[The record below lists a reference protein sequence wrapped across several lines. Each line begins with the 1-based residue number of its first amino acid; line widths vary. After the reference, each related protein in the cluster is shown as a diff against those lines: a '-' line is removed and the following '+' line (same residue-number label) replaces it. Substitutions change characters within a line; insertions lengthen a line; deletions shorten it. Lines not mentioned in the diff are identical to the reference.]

1 MPPREYTAVCLS
13 EPPLAVPLLLVVV
26 RFKTQQRQQA
36 TKTVFFFL
44 CVRGVL
50 FCFLPYLFLVLS
62 TQYTVKSIVITC
74 PISTKCATFFW

>member
-1 MPPREYTAVCLS
+1 MRPREYTAVCLS
-13 EPPLAVPLLLVVV
+13 EPPLAVPLLVVVV

-36 TKTVFFFL
+36 TKKDFFFL
-44 CVRGVL
+44 CVFVL